1 MGKFKCVFRQRRNSW
16 WSEGDLFWRVS
27 EVVEFWERVGVELV
41 VQRIEENTDIFLLFK
56 LGWED
61 E

>member
-1 MGKFKCVFRQRRNSW
+1 MGKFKCAFRQRRNSW

-27 EVVEFWERVGVELV
+27 EAVEPWERVGVESV
-41 VQRIEENTDIFLLFK
+41 AQRIEENTDTFLLLK